1 MSLFFPDIKK
11 QFSVPP
17 TSVRVEAG
25 GRAEIRCS
33 APSGVPLPS
42 LEWLKNG
49 VPLIS
54 DTSVL
59 VTAEG
64 SILINH
70 ASMQVS

>member
-1 MSLFFPDIKK
+1 M
-11 QFSVPP
+11 
-17 TSVRVEAG
+17 RVEAG

-33 APSGVPLPS
+33 APSGVPTPT

-49 VPLIS
+49 IQLIP

-70 ASMQVS
+70 ASMQVSFQERKKIPNILHITLN